1 MELPEDLVE
10 RIAETCVRA
19 GGLKEWC
26 RSWRGTCRRFSSLRW
41 FAEVARGGVPLTAQA
56 IREMSGRAQLEVRP
70 RAPQSSG

>member
-41 FAEVARGGVPLTAQA
+41 FEAVARGGVPLCVVPSDRCPTV
-56 IREMSGRAQLEVRP
+56 QLGVRMLSVP
-70 RAPQSSG
+70 G